1 MEISLQND
9 LGPFRVN
16 RFGDRYLINV
26 NRERFDKLGAEV
38 VFAQQFGKGLFEENT
53 LYVILGS
60 DSGLLPHYIAHKG
73 IPDGSRYLFVE
84 LPEVLECIPREEVEK
99 IVYTT
104 PDRCV
109 QTARTLSGNEYIFID
124 GVRLLS
130 SCAAEDAFWEPYRD
144 SGRLVRQSFNRYLW
158 EVRGSLG
165 SEVFIRR
172 QLENLGENRISAQVL
187 SGLFL
192 GKTAVLLAGGPSLDD
207 ILPWLIEHRGQVAV
221 IAVSRI
227 SRRLLEVGVIPD
239 ILVSV
244 DPNPVNFDVSNEM
257 FHFSKTSL
265 LVNNYHLSPY
275 LLGQWGGKS
284 VFWGDM
290 LPWDSPLNTKT
301 SIAMGPTVTNVALDT
316 AVEMGFS
323 QIILAGVDLCYSR
336 DGHTHAQSSRE
347 HALGSCF
354 VNTDVQVETY
364 GGWLA
369 YTTPAYAAAIGVL
382 DYQAQRALT
391 RGCQIVNPAPGAARM
406 PHVRYLKLEELVID
420 PVQGSP
426 TEKIF
431 QSLPA
436 DTKEE
441 RSRHYRQVISEIDRA
456 VKSLSQIRDLST
468 AALSA
473 NKKLFGRGLEI
484 DGKQSHRLEK
494 IEKKLSGKYSEFS
507 RLLKGFGIRHFIKV
521 VHPDAERLQR
531 QEDLERFGEVYYQ
544 AYRDSSDRLISMLAE
559 ACRRIEARQ
568 LEESEFPEVSQLVPF
583 WREDGQ
589 PGRALVWKERRLG
602 SANTVTLENKEII
615 EELTTEFESLLQK
628 GYMNYTAHS
637 EIQEDSYDFF
647 LSGALSRMVAAYKK
661 KDLSELEAAV
671 KIFASHP
678 SPKAK
683 ALRFLTQGYLAELS
697 ARHDD
702 ALDYYQDAL
711 DTEDKALQEEAL
723 RSIAFHCL
731 KTDSTEDALLAL
743 RHLSE
748 TSPIYLPMYGETLK
762 VLGRAEE
769 ALEVYAAYLEQV
781 PEDYAAML
789 NLGCYYRDLGIA
801 EGARLMFEHVL
812 EAVPEHRVAR
822 MLLEEMD

>member
-1 MEISLQND
+1 
-9 LGPFRVN
+9 
-16 RFGDRYLINV
+16 
-26 NRERFDKLGAEV
+26 
-38 VFAQQFGKGLFEENT
+38 
-53 LYVILGS
+53 
-60 DSGLLPHYIAHKG
+60 
-73 IPDGSRYLFVE
+73 
-84 LPEVLECIPREEVEK
+84 
-99 IVYTT
+99 
-104 PDRCV
+104 
-109 QTARTLSGNEYIFID
+109 
-124 GVRLLS
+124 
-130 SCAAEDAFWEPYRD
+130 
-144 SGRLVRQSFNRYLW
+144 
-158 EVRGSLG
+158 
-165 SEVFIRR
+165 
-172 QLENLGENRISAQVL
+172 
-187 SGLFL
+187 
-192 GKTAVLLAGGPSLDD
+192 
-207 ILPWLIEHRGQVAV
+207 
-221 IAVSRI
+221 
-227 SRRLLEVGVIPD
+227 
-239 ILVSV
+239 
-244 DPNPVNFDVSNEM
+244 M

-275 LLGQWGGKS
+275 LLGQWEGKS

-316 AVEMGFS
+316 VVEMGFS

-336 DGHTHAQSSRE
+336 DGHTHAKSSRE

-406 PHVRYLKLEELVID
+406 PHVRHLKLEELVID
-420 PVQGSP
+420 SVQGSP

-494 IEKKLSGKYSEFS
+494 VEKKLSGKHAEFS
-507 RLLKGFGIRHFIKV
+507 RLLKGFGVRHFIKV
-521 VHPDAERLQR
+521 VHPDTDRFQR
-531 QEDLERFGEVYYQ
+531 RDELESFGEVYYQ
-544 AYRDSSDRLISMLAE
+544 AYRDSSDHLVSMLAE
-559 ACRRIEARQ
+559 ARCRLEGRLQEENDISDVRHLAQ
-568 LEESEFPEVSQLVPF
+568 L

-589 PGRALVWKERRLG
+589 PGRVLVWKERRLG
-602 SANTVTLENKEII
+602 SANTVNLENEEII
-615 EELTTEFESLLQK
+615 EDLTTEFEGLLKK

-637 EIQEDSYDFF
+637 EIQEDSYAFF
-647 LSGALSRMVAAYKK
+647 LSGALSRMVASYKK
-661 KDLSELEAAV
+661 KALPELENAV

-683 ALRFLTQGYLAELS
+683 SLTFLTQGYLAELS
-697 ARHDD
+697 QRYDD
-702 ALDYYQDAL
+702 ALDRYQDAL

-723 RSIAFHCL
+723 RSIAFLCL
-731 KTDSTEDALLAL
+731 KIEATEDALLAL

-748 TSPIYLPMYGETLK
+748 TSPIYLPMYSETLK
-762 VLGRAEE
+762 ALGRVEE

-781 PEDYAAML
+781 PEDYTAML
-789 NLGCYYRDLGIA
+789 NLGCYYRDLGMP
-801 EGARLMFEHVL
+801 EGARLMFTHVL

-822 MLLEEMD
+822 MLLEEMG